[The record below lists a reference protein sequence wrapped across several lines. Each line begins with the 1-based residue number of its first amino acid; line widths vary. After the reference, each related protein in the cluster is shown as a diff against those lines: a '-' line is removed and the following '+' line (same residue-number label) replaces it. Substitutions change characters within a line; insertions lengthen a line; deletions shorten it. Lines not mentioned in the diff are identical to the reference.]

1 MPAVPSSWGVF
12 LMPPNQFVFIERPH
26 AQLQCIGEPSNKES
40 RQSDPQGEEG
50 GGGWDWKNPAKHMMS
65 WGNQNEVHPT
75 FKWDMSISGLVV
87 EYIVAIDVTR
97 VRFPADALFQCPI
110 CLSETLQED
119 TLFPMN
125 TSMCKMKGCE
135 VGGK

>member
-50 GGGWDWKNPAKHMMS
+50 GGM
-65 WGNQNEVHPT
+65 
-75 FKWDMSISGLVV
+75 GL
-87 EYIVAIDVTR
+87 EKPSEAHDV
-97 VRFPADALFQCPI
+97 LGQ
-110 CLSETLQED
+110 SE
-119 TLFPMN
+119 
-125 TSMCKMKGCE
+125 
-135 VGGK
+135 